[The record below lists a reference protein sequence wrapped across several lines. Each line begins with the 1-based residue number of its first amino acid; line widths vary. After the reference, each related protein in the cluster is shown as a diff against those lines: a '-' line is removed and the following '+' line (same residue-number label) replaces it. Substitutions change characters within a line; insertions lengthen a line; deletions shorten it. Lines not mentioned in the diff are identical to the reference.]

1 LDWIHLFGLP
11 STSLKDTF
19 LLYKKGTYQYKV
31 RKVLK
36 KVKLLIPKDTI
47 LKTKTEAAEG
57 EEQDFT
63 CSLR

>member
-19 LLYKKGTYQYKV
+19 LLYKKGTDQYKV

-57 EEQDFT
+57 EEPDFK